1 MILLMREQCSHQ
13 AVGVD
18 DPVESL
24 PHACEHIEKHLPV
37 TDVSNNV
44 LPSVTARSDVIECTG
59 KLKSQGSGHDSKDS
73 SGKA

>member
-24 PHACEHIEKHLPV
+24 PHACEHIEKQLPV
-37 TDVSNNV
+37 TGISNNV
-44 LPSVTARSDVIECTG
+44 LASVPSRSDVIERTG
-59 KLKSQGSGHDSKDS
+59 KLKSQWSGHNPKDS
-73 SGKA
+73 PEKA